1 MVFYENKNLNSE
13 LTVETETKFGKTKC
27 NILLEDPCGTYGE
40 YAALSVELDRQELE
54 EFILHYVRH
63 VRNYLNTNSKE

>member
-13 LTVETETKFGKTKC
+13 LTVEIETKFGKTKC

-40 YAALSVELDRQELE
+40 YSALSVEMDRQELE
-54 EFILHYVRH
+54 EFIFALCKAREELLKHQ
-63 VRNYLNTNSKE
+63 

>member
-13 LTVETETKFGKTKC
+13 LTVKTRTMFGKTKC

-40 YAALSVELDRQELE
+40 YTALSVEMDRQELE
-54 EFILHYVRH
+54 ELIFSLCKVREE
-63 VRNYLNTNSKE
+63 LLKCQ

>member
-13 LTVETETKFGKTKC
+13 LTVETSTKFGKTKC
-27 NILLEDPCGTYGE
+27 NILYHKFLVSYGE

-54 EFILHYVRH
+54 EFIFALCKAREDLLKHQ
-63 VRNYLNTNSKE
+63 